1 MNPSLTLTT
10 GLLLAPTFAL
20 YANENVSTDLKEPP
34 LIPAGWD
41 AALAGDQVMDGLVS
55 VTAPR

>member
-1 MNPSLTLTT
+1 M
-10 GLLLAPTFAL
+10 LLASTFAL

-34 LIPAGWD
+34 LMPAGWD